1 MLNVSSS
8 QILLKYCSFQILPR
22 GRIQGRYVYRAAG
35 FAVWFQRSPRDG
47 YQDGH
52 ADLSRVRG
60 IQDHRQAGSLSE
72 DDSRRSGRADPVGA
86 RATRRN
92 QVTVYAI
99 P

>member
-1 MLNVSSS
+1 MLSVSSS
-8 QILLKYCSFQILPR
+8 QILLQYRFLQILPR
-22 GRIQGRYVYRAAG
+22 GRVQGRYIHRAAG
-35 FAVWFQRSPRDG
+35 FAVRFQRSSRDG

-52 ADLSRVRG
+52 ADLPRVRG
-60 IQDHRQAGSLSE
+60 IQDHRQTGSLSE